1 MPTFTMTRRVRDRAI
16 RTRTAIVF
24 AAVALAALA
33 ATTAGAA
40 QRVVLGEYFT
50 NLY

>member
-1 MPTFTMTRRVRDRAI
+1 MPTNVTTHRHGSYATSARA
-16 RTRTAIVF
+16 AVAL

>member
-1 MPTFTMTRRVRDRAI
+1 MSMNHRTD
-16 RTRTAIVF
+16 RTRASTTTALALCLAVA
-24 AAVALAALA
+24 AAVP
-33 ATTAGAA
+33 AGAA

>member
-1 MPTFTMTRRVRDRAI
+1 MSMTHRTD
-16 RTRTAIVF
+16 RTRASTT
-24 AAVALAALA
+24 AALA
-33 ATTAGAA
+33 LCLAAAAAVPAGAA